1 MLIPQWVRRVP
12 SDEKLDKRFFATLS
26 REGDLEV
33 HNRVAK
39 LLNQTKTKMSKE
51 EMTQEDKDYL
61 WTLMP
66 QWVRRVPSD
75 EKLDKTFFATLS
87 REGFFATL
95 SREGDLKV
103 HNRVAKL
110 LNQNKDG

>member
-1 MLIPQWVRRVP
+1 
-12 SDEKLDKRFFATLS
+12 
-26 REGDLEV
+26 
-33 HNRVAK
+33 
-39 LLNQTKTKMSKE
+39 MSKE

-87 REGFFATL
+87 REG
-95 SREGDLKV
+95 GI
-103 HNRVAKL
+103 
-110 LNQNKDG
+110 